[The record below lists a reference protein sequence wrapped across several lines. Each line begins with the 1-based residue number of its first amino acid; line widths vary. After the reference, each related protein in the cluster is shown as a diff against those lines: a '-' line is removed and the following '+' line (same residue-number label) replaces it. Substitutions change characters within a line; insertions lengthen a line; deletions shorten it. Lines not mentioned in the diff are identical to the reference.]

1 MKTRGFSNGFIL
13 LVLALVCT
21 TCTKDDAFFSPDG
34 EESLLKAAK
43 IKVMPSMAPDDLIKA
58 EEDWQNIN
66 DALQNAGPGETV
78 QLAEGLF
85 YLNKSIVVWD
95 FNGTLK
101 GSGMNGTTIQT
112 TPGELFDVSSCPPL
126 ILSFKENDG
135 FFMFCFAH
143 QYNDEIRT
151 VAVTDMTIIVNE
163 PTTPYYQFRNTET
176 PEEGNTIQAIH
187 VQYEN
192 LDNDLANPINLNVT
206 YKNITV
212 IGEKDEK
219 YLNTG
224 YSLYAGLAAFGAS
237 SGIFEAKNITIENAN
252 IGILPYVFNGENST
266 VNVKNCSISNTRQ
279 GINSIFTSSWTILN
293 SEFAN
298 CWVSIFL
305 NKYNNGP
312 IVELPT
318 GNSYIKNN
326 KINVN
331 GGVAMAVYNLNNTE
345 VNNNVFYGSGFTGLY
360 TEGGDGWSI
369 VNNDFCDIT
378 NPVLGATLFLINP
391 MNFEV
396 RNNLNQTV
404 GGPFPFDPS
413 NYIGDG
419 RECVN
424 N

>member
-1 MKTRGFSNGFIL
+1 MKTRGFSIGIIFLL
-13 LVLALVCT
+13 LVLVCT
-21 TCTKDDAFFSPDG
+21 NCTKDDAFLSPDG

-43 IKVMPSMAPDDLIKA
+43 TKVMPSMAPDELIKA

-85 YLNKSIVVWD
+85 YLHKSIVVWD

-112 TPGELFDVSSCPPL
+112 LPGELFDVSECPPL

-143 QYNDEIRT
+143 QYNEEMRT
-151 VAVTDMTIIVNE
+151 VTVSDMTIIVDE
-163 PTTPYYQFRNTET
+163 PSTPYYQYRNTET
-176 PEEGNTIQAIH
+176 PEEGNTIQALH

-192 LDNDLANPINLNVT
+192 LDNDLAHPINLNVL

-237 SGIFEAKNITIENAN
+237 IGNFEAKNIKVENAKV
-252 IGILPYVFNGENST
+252 GILPYVFNGENST
-266 VNVKNCSISNTRQ
+266 VTITNCMIRNTEN
-279 GINSIFTSSWTILN
+279 GINSIFTRCWTILN
-293 SEFAN
+293 SEFEN
-298 CWVSIFL
+298 CFVSIIL
-305 NKYNNGP
+305 NKYNGGP
-312 IVELPT
+312 VGELPA

-326 KINVN
+326 KINVS
-331 GGVAMAVYNLNNTE
+331 GGVAMAGYDMGNTE
-345 VNNNVFYGSGFTGLY
+345 IKNNEFYGSGYTGLWA
-360 TEGGDGWSI
+360 ERGDGWSI
-369 VNNDFCDIT
+369 VNNDFCGIT
-378 NPVLGATLFLINP
+378 NPFMGVTLYLINP

-396 RNNLNQTV
+396 KNNLNQTV
-404 GGPFPFDPS
+404 GGTLPFDPS
-413 NYIGDG
+413 NIIGVG
-419 RECVN
+419 RECDDD
-424 N
+424 